1 MHKAAV
7 HTTLHG
13 HRALLLGP
21 LRPNAAPRPPLVL
34 LGGTAQWIGSWMGH
48 LTPLARERK
57 VLCYETRGQAGA
69 TSTLDVADCTL
80 QRHATDMA
88 AVLGE
93 AGVASSPFDVCGFSF
108 GGRVAMAAASRR
120 DAGGQSLL
128 PGLRRLAITGVSADR
143 GHRGRLALQSWRA
156 SLAAGDLAGFVWK
169 LILDTHS
176 SAYLQAHEA
185 EVAGWVRAV
194 VRANSLAGLR
204 AIVEQTHTEDPD
216 DRDHPLAMAV
226 EVAASRSGSSG
237 GAVSGGGGGD
247 SALEAGLLVAGAEDL
262 LSPAGTART
271 LADAAGWRF
280 AELEGA
286 AHATPIEQA
295 VAWRRTVLGF
305 LDE

>member
-1 MHKAAV
+1 MHKAAI
-7 HTTLHG
+7 HTTFCG

-21 LRPNAAPRPPLVL
+21 LKANCAPRPPLVL

-48 LTPLARERK
+48 LTPLARERH

-69 TSTLDVADCTL
+69 TSSLDVTDCTL

-88 AVLGE
+88 AVLHE
-93 AGVASSPFDVCGFSF
+93 AGLASQPFDICGFSF
-108 GGRVAMAAASRR
+108 GGRVAMAAASRQ
-120 DAGGQSLL
+120 DASGRPLL
-128 PGLRRLAITGVSADR
+128 PGLRRLAVTGVSADR

-156 SLAAGDLAGFVWK
+156 SLAAGDLPGFVWR

-185 EVAGWVRAV
+185 EVDGWVRAV

-204 AIVEQTHTEDPD
+204 AIVEQTHTEDLN
-216 DRDHPLAMAV
+216 DREHPLRMAETARDV
-226 EVAASRSGSSG
+226 GNVHPLF
-237 GAVSGGGGGD
+237 
-247 SALEAGLLVAGAEDL
+247 LEAGLLVAGAEDL
-262 LSPAGTART
+262 LSPAGSACT
-271 LADAAGWRF
+271 LADAAGWGF